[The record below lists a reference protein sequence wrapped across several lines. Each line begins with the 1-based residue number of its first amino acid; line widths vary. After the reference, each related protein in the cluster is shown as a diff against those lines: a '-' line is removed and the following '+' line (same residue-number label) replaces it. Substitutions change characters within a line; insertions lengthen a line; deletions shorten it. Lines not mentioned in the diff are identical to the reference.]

1 MLHVVIACVVVEDA
15 LLGCLALVAAEGYA
29 EFIFEVAALLYFAFL
44 WFCGCGR
51 VGWAGDLG
59 EDVGGGFG
67 VVNKRVVLGTV
78 NEGVGGGCF
87 LVAVGRSVTSAF

>member
-1 MLHVVIACVVVEDA
+1 MLHVVIASIIVEDA
-15 LLGCLALVAAEGYA
+15 LLGCLALVTAEGYA

-44 WFCGCGR
+44 WFFGCGR
-51 VGWAGDLG
+51 FSWAGDLG

-67 VVNKRVVLGTV
+67 VVDQRVVLGTV
-78 NEGVGGGCF
+78 DEGVGGGCF